1 MKIDKRLKFIIRG
14 IIVFLIFHYGVYLQL
29 IPIKLFNLDY
39 KNASSKLLV
48 LLSAFSSICLAFI
61 FFFIYRKDLRKELK
75 KFKKDI
81 MGNLDIGIKYWAIGL
96 IIMVVSNFLLTYVFK
111 SGGANNENAVQ
122 EMIKG
127 LPWLMVII
135 AGFIAPFNE
144 EIVFRK
150 TLKDVFK
157 NKWVFAF
164 LSFLLFGGAHVIGE
178 ATTLIDYLY
187 IIPYGALGGA
197 FALAYHDTDTIFTS
211 LTLHMAHN
219 LVLSLLSIFVL

>member
-1 MKIDKRLKFIIRG
+1 MKIDKRLKFIIKG

-96 IIMVVSNFLLTYVFK
+96 IVMVVSNFLLTYVFK
-111 SGGANNENAVQ
+111 SGGACSRN
-122 EMIKG
+122 
-127 LPWLMVII
+127 
-135 AGFIAPFNE
+135 
-144 EIVFRK
+144 
-150 TLKDVFK
+150 D
-157 NKWVFAF
+157 
-164 LSFLLFGGAHVIGE
+164 
-178 ATTLIDYLY
+178 
-187 IIPYGALGGA
+187 
-197 FALAYHDTDTIFTS
+197 
-211 LTLHMAHN
+211 
-219 LVLSLLSIFVL
+219 

>member
-1 MKIDKRLKFIIRG
+1 
-14 IIVFLIFHYGVYLQL
+14 
-29 IPIKLFNLDY
+29 
-39 KNASSKLLV
+39 
-48 LLSAFSSICLAFI
+48 
-61 FFFIYRKDLRKELK
+61 
-75 KFKKDI
+75 
-81 MGNLDIGIKYWAIGL
+81 
-96 IIMVVSNFLLTYVFK
+96 
-111 SGGANNENAVQ
+111 
-122 EMIKG
+122 
-127 LPWLMVII
+127 MVII

-211 LTLHMAHN
+211 LTLHMVHN